1 MFVRD
6 MLTSAV
12 AAGDEDLDA
21 PEKALGYQLWSS
33 GTLGSGKQKP
43 HANSNGY
50 SSRMVRGSIGADINF
65 ENDLLLGAS
74 FSKIR
79 SSVKQ

>member
-6 MLTSAV
+6 ILTSAV
-12 AAGDEDLDA
+12 AAGDEDA
-21 PEKALGYQLWSS
+21 NAISKTSGYSIWSS

-50 SSRMVRGSIGADINF
+50 SGRMVGGSIGADVNF
-65 ENDLLLGAS
+65 ENDPCC
-74 FSKIR
+74 
-79 SSVKQ
+79 